1 MEKNYKQSKL
11 SKFSMPYNIEN
22 LSTPLKTNKLKN
34 KEIILNSFLQETYN
48 QKKSKAKANLLYEK
62 MIGEPKS
69 NQMYLNIL
77 EKKEK
82 KLDKKKINSNNN
94 RDKLLT
100 KNDIPLTSYY
110 KKKMKNKIDI
120 QDNLSNYQVVNT
132 FLNRNNS
139 NKSSVFPS
147 NENQMSFLINSKNL
161 EQKNDIKNSEEKKI
175 RRHKTVYIKKNL
187 SVERNIKTNKIIYKN
202 ISQDDRYFHSN
213 KKLEQKY
220 CTPSTMRKRDK
231 NNSKENNTNNINS
244 NVNIFNFGMQ
254 YNNAPNYLIRNSK
267 LFNPYFNDFLAYN
280 NPKIDF
286 HENHDVIVEESAILI
301 QSAFRGCFIR
311 YQINNR
317 LKAYKIYEILASFF
331 KNKIWKILKKKL
343 LLYKIFF
350 ELNGFSALE
359 IDNNKRKS
367 NIYNQKFLKESK
379 EAFFILKRNNIKNFS
394 YEENYLGSYENKNN
408 IDDNKN
414 KKLIWNKKMANKN
427 NPIISNIINQKLFSK
442 NIKKLKVDKKENS
455 LTKEKEKYLKIL
467 VTKKIDKSRLT
478 LLKYFLRFY
487 YNGIL
492 YNDEKHKKNKFVE
505 INTNIKNLKLEKL
518 KKIIEIKSA
527 CHFAILF
534 KYFSK
539 FKFKCILN
547 YIQIHQHLIFN
558 GGRLINIEED
568 SFIIYEFAK
577 NKNMLNNNE
586 FNRNIRTILNK
597 IKKLRK
603 IIYDKK
609 ETNNEIIK
617 KYFHKFRMAGIRH
630 YMQIELKKKLIIKV
644 MMLKA
649 TEENFIMKKENRN
662 NVENQKIKKLN
673 KLILKYNNY
682 YLNSCKSIFDRWNL
696 RTKIFSMIT
705 KDKEKKKKRRIKKR
719 YNKKLAANIN
729 NINNNNT
736 NIPHMTDINN
746 TNNNINFSYNSN
758 IKMNL
763 KDSKN
768 KLNNQKYDVDHPD
781 SIIFVD
787 DMKITDYFKLTK
799 FINKINGVITK
810 KFYLFKYMINKNKKE
825 EEIKNNINNDV
836 DFFMDDS
843 SESEN

>member
-1 MEKNYKQSKL
+1 
-11 SKFSMPYNIEN
+11 
-22 LSTPLKTNKLKN
+22 
-34 KEIILNSFLQETYN
+34 
-48 QKKSKAKANLLYEK
+48 
-62 MIGEPKS
+62 
-69 NQMYLNIL
+69 
-77 EKKEK
+77 
-82 KLDKKKINSNNN
+82 
-94 RDKLLT
+94 
-100 KNDIPLTSYY
+100 
-110 KKKMKNKIDI
+110 MKNKIDI

-175 RRHKTVYIKKNL
+175 KRHKTVYIKKNL

-254 YNNAPNYLIRNSK
+254 YDNAPNYLIRNSK
-267 LFNPYFNDFLAYN
+267 LFNPYFNDFLVYN

-359 IDNNKRKS
+359 DDNNKRKS

-547 YIQIHQHLIFN
+547 YIQNHQYLIFN

-729 NINNNNT
+729 NINNNN
-736 NIPHMTDINN
+736 
-746 TNNNINFSYNSN
+746 INFSYNSN

>member
-1 MEKNYKQSKL
+1 MG
-11 SKFSMPYNIEN
+11 F
-22 LSTPLKTNKLKN
+22 
-34 KEIILNSFLQETYN
+34 
-48 QKKSKAKANLLYEK
+48 
-62 MIGEPKS
+62 
-69 NQMYLNIL
+69 
-77 EKKEK
+77 
-82 KLDKKKINSNNN
+82 
-94 RDKLLT
+94 
-100 KNDIPLTSYY
+100 
-110 KKKMKNKIDI
+110 
-120 QDNLSNYQVVNT
+120 
-132 FLNRNNS
+132 
-139 NKSSVFPS
+139 
-147 NENQMSFLINSKNL
+147 
-161 EQKNDIKNSEEKKI
+161 
-175 RRHKTVYIKKNL
+175 YI
-187 SVERNIKTNKIIYKN
+187 
-202 ISQDDRYFHSN
+202 
-213 KKLEQKY
+213 
-220 CTPSTMRKRDK
+220 
-231 NNSKENNTNNINS
+231 
-244 NVNIFNFGMQ
+244 
-254 YNNAPNYLIRNSK
+254 
-267 LFNPYFNDFLAYN
+267 
-280 NPKIDF
+280 
-286 HENHDVIVEESAILI
+286 
-301 QSAFRGCFIR
+301 
-311 YQINNR
+311 
-317 LKAYKIYEILASFF
+317 
-331 KNKIWKILKKKL
+331 
-343 LLYKIFF
+343 
-350 ELNGFSALE
+350 
-359 IDNNKRKS
+359 
-367 NIYNQKFLKESK
+367 
-379 EAFFILKRNNIKNFS
+379 
-394 YEENYLGSYENKNN
+394 
-408 IDDNKN
+408 
-414 KKLIWNKKMANKN
+414 
-427 NPIISNIINQKLFSK
+427 
-442 NIKKLKVDKKENS
+442 
-455 LTKEKEKYLKIL
+455 
-467 VTKKIDKSRLT
+467 
-478 LLKYFLRFY
+478 
-487 YNGIL
+487 
-492 YNDEKHKKNKFVE
+492 NDEKHKKNKFVE

-547 YIQIHQHLIFN
+547 YIQNHQYLIFN

-729 NINNNNT
+729 NINNNNIIIP
-736 NIPHMTDINN
+736 NITDINN

-787 DMKITDYFKLTK
+787 NMKITDYFKLTK

>member
-1 MEKNYKQSKL
+1 
-11 SKFSMPYNIEN
+11 
-22 LSTPLKTNKLKN
+22 
-34 KEIILNSFLQETYN
+34 
-48 QKKSKAKANLLYEK
+48 
-62 MIGEPKS
+62 
-69 NQMYLNIL
+69 
-77 EKKEK
+77 
-82 KLDKKKINSNNN
+82 
-94 RDKLLT
+94 
-100 KNDIPLTSYY
+100 
-110 KKKMKNKIDI
+110 
-120 QDNLSNYQVVNT
+120 
-132 FLNRNNS
+132 
-139 NKSSVFPS
+139 
-147 NENQMSFLINSKNL
+147 
-161 EQKNDIKNSEEKKI
+161 
-175 RRHKTVYIKKNL
+175 
-187 SVERNIKTNKIIYKN
+187 
-202 ISQDDRYFHSN
+202 
-213 KKLEQKY
+213 
-220 CTPSTMRKRDK
+220 
-231 NNSKENNTNNINS
+231 
-244 NVNIFNFGMQ
+244 
-254 YNNAPNYLIRNSK
+254 
-267 LFNPYFNDFLAYN
+267 
-280 NPKIDF
+280 
-286 HENHDVIVEESAILI
+286 
-301 QSAFRGCFIR
+301 
-311 YQINNR
+311 
-317 LKAYKIYEILASFF
+317 
-331 KNKIWKILKKKL
+331 
-343 LLYKIFF
+343 
-350 ELNGFSALE
+350 
-359 IDNNKRKS
+359 
-367 NIYNQKFLKESK
+367 
-379 EAFFILKRNNIKNFS
+379 
-394 YEENYLGSYENKNN
+394 
-408 IDDNKN
+408 
-414 KKLIWNKKMANKN
+414 
-427 NPIISNIINQKLFSK
+427 
-442 NIKKLKVDKKENS
+442 
-455 LTKEKEKYLKIL
+455 
-467 VTKKIDKSRLT
+467 
-478 LLKYFLRFY
+478 
-487 YNGIL
+487 
-492 YNDEKHKKNKFVE
+492 
-505 INTNIKNLKLEKL
+505 
-518 KKIIEIKSA
+518 
-527 CHFAILF
+527 
-534 KYFSK
+534 
-539 FKFKCILN
+539 
-547 YIQIHQHLIFN
+547 
-558 GGRLINIEED
+558 
-568 SFIIYEFAK
+568 
-577 NKNMLNNNE
+577 MLNNNE

>member
-1 MEKNYKQSKL
+1 
-11 SKFSMPYNIEN
+11 
-22 LSTPLKTNKLKN
+22 
-34 KEIILNSFLQETYN
+34 
-48 QKKSKAKANLLYEK
+48 
-62 MIGEPKS
+62 
-69 NQMYLNIL
+69 
-77 EKKEK
+77 
-82 KLDKKKINSNNN
+82 
-94 RDKLLT
+94 
-100 KNDIPLTSYY
+100 
-110 KKKMKNKIDI
+110 
-120 QDNLSNYQVVNT
+120 
-132 FLNRNNS
+132 
-139 NKSSVFPS
+139 
-147 NENQMSFLINSKNL
+147 
-161 EQKNDIKNSEEKKI
+161 
-175 RRHKTVYIKKNL
+175 
-187 SVERNIKTNKIIYKN
+187 
-202 ISQDDRYFHSN
+202 
-213 KKLEQKY
+213 
-220 CTPSTMRKRDK
+220 
-231 NNSKENNTNNINS
+231 
-244 NVNIFNFGMQ
+244 
-254 YNNAPNYLIRNSK
+254 
-267 LFNPYFNDFLAYN
+267 
-280 NPKIDF
+280 
-286 HENHDVIVEESAILI
+286 
-301 QSAFRGCFIR
+301 
-311 YQINNR
+311 
-317 LKAYKIYEILASFF
+317 
-331 KNKIWKILKKKL
+331 
-343 LLYKIFF
+343 
-350 ELNGFSALE
+350 LNGFSALE

>member
-1 MEKNYKQSKL
+1 
-11 SKFSMPYNIEN
+11 MPYNIEN

-69 NQMYLNIL
+69 NQMYLNII

-161 EQKNDIKNSEEKKI
+161 EQKNGIKNSEEKKI

-280 NPKIDF
+280 NPKINF
-286 HENHDVIVEESAILI
+286 HENHDVILEESAILI

-547 YIQIHQHLIFN
+547 YIQIHQHLTFN
-558 GGRLINIEED
+558 GGRLINIEEN

-630 YMQIELKKKLIIKV
+630 YMQIALKKKLIIKV

>member
-1 MEKNYKQSKL
+1 
-11 SKFSMPYNIEN
+11 
-22 LSTPLKTNKLKN
+22 
-34 KEIILNSFLQETYN
+34 
-48 QKKSKAKANLLYEK
+48 
-62 MIGEPKS
+62 
-69 NQMYLNIL
+69 
-77 EKKEK
+77 
-82 KLDKKKINSNNN
+82 
-94 RDKLLT
+94 
-100 KNDIPLTSYY
+100 
-110 KKKMKNKIDI
+110 
-120 QDNLSNYQVVNT
+120 
-132 FLNRNNS
+132 
-139 NKSSVFPS
+139 
-147 NENQMSFLINSKNL
+147 
-161 EQKNDIKNSEEKKI
+161 
-175 RRHKTVYIKKNL
+175 
-187 SVERNIKTNKIIYKN
+187 
-202 ISQDDRYFHSN
+202 
-213 KKLEQKY
+213 
-220 CTPSTMRKRDK
+220 
-231 NNSKENNTNNINS
+231 
-244 NVNIFNFGMQ
+244 
-254 YNNAPNYLIRNSK
+254 
-267 LFNPYFNDFLAYN
+267 
-280 NPKIDF
+280 
-286 HENHDVIVEESAILI
+286 
-301 QSAFRGCFIR
+301 
-311 YQINNR
+311 
-317 LKAYKIYEILASFF
+317 
-331 KNKIWKILKKKL
+331 
-343 LLYKIFF
+343 
-350 ELNGFSALE
+350 
-359 IDNNKRKS
+359 
-367 NIYNQKFLKESK
+367 
-379 EAFFILKRNNIKNFS
+379 
-394 YEENYLGSYENKNN
+394 
-408 IDDNKN
+408 
-414 KKLIWNKKMANKN
+414 
-427 NPIISNIINQKLFSK
+427 
-442 NIKKLKVDKKENS
+442 
-455 LTKEKEKYLKIL
+455 
-467 VTKKIDKSRLT
+467 
-478 LLKYFLRFY
+478 
-487 YNGIL
+487 
-492 YNDEKHKKNKFVE
+492 
-505 INTNIKNLKLEKL
+505 
-518 KKIIEIKSA
+518 
-527 CHFAILF
+527 
-534 KYFSK
+534 
-539 FKFKCILN
+539 
-547 YIQIHQHLIFN
+547 
-558 GGRLINIEED
+558 LINIEED